1 MTSNS
6 PKREAVQAWALLL
19 RVSKQLLERVEDDL
33 KRAGLPPLVWY
44 DVLHELAEAGDDG
57 VRPGQLVETMLLA
70 QYNVSRLLARMEKQ
84 GLVARS
90 GVEGDGRGQTVSIT
104 AEGRKLRRAMWAVYG
119 PAIAE
124 LVGDRLDH
132 EELELFAKLLTRLKP
147 V

>member
-6 PKREAVQAWALLL
+6 PEPEAVRAWALLV
-19 RVSKQLLERVEDDL
+19 RISRQLLERVEDDL

-44 DVLHELAEAGDDG
+44 DVLHELAEAGESG
-57 VRPGQLVETMLLA
+57 LRPAQIVESMLLA
-70 QYNVSRLLARMEKQ
+70 QYSVSRLLARMETQ
-84 GLVARS
+84 GLVVRE

-104 AEGRKLRRAMWAVYG
+104 AKGRKLRRDMWDVYG

-124 LVGDRLDH
+124 LVGDRLDRK
-132 EELELFAKLLTRLKP
+132 ELDTFARLLMKLKP